1 MKVFFC
7 LPGFTKDLREDSKEK
22 KKMVV
27 LVAKKAEQQLNEPNK
42 TKSNI
47 KQAPETKKKKVGR
60 KSVYDWKVAPK
71 LHLIADWARNGVLE
85 NEIYKKLG
93 ISHESFYRYK
103 RQHRELVD
111 ALKTR
116 EEADSQ
122 VEAALFKNAT
132 GFFYDEVQTIERYS
146 DKEGMVTETKIIKK
160 YKEPDTTAQAIW
172 LNNRRREVWRQKQ
185 EQLAAGESTEIRE
198 FIVSVKE
205 AAKEDTKKD
214 EAANAKVQ
222 LNEEDDL

>member
-1 MKVFFC
+1 M
-7 LPGFTKDLREDSKEK
+7 
-22 KKMVV
+22 
-27 LVAKKAEQQLNEPNK
+27 AKKAEQQLNEPNK

-47 KQAPETKKKKVGR
+47 KPKPKNKSRKGIGGR
-60 KSVYDWKVAPK
+60 KSFYDWKVAPK
-71 LHLIADWARNGVLE
+71 LHLVADWARNGALE
-85 NEIYKKLG
+85 NEIYKNLG
-93 ISHESFYRYK
+93 ISKDAFYDYK
-103 RQHRELVD
+103 KKYPELRD

-116 EEADSQ
+116 VEADAM

-146 DKEGMVTETKIIKK
+146 DKEGMVSETKTIKK

-172 LNNRRREVWRQKQ
+172 LNNRRKEAWRQKQ

-222 LNEEDDL
+222 LNEEDEL

>member
-1 MKVFFC
+1 
-7 LPGFTKDLREDSKEK
+7 
-22 KKMVV
+22 MVV
-27 LVAKKAEQQLNEPNK
+27 LMAKRAEKANEPNK
-42 TKSNI
+42 TKLDI
-47 KQAPETKKKKVGR
+47 KKPLSTKKKKVGR
-60 KSVYDWKVAPK
+60 KSVYDWKIKPK
-71 LHLIADWARNGVLE
+71 LHLISDWMRNGATEEEV
-85 NEIYKKLG
+85 YKKLG
-93 ISHESFYRYK
+93 ISHQTFYRYK
-103 RQHRELVD
+103 KLHSELNE

-116 EEADSQ
+116 EEADAQ

-146 DKEGMVTETKIIKK
+146 DREGTVSETKTIKK

-205 AAKEDTKKD
+205 AAKEDNKKN
-214 EAANAKVQ
+214 EQENSKVK
-222 LNEEDDL
+222 LNEEDEL